1 MKIERSGKNRLDI
14 VMTGKIDSDAMA
26 EILQQ
31 LLDKSEGVQHGK
43 MMFDVHDYQFP
54 TLGAMMVEL
63 SRLPAMLAFIRKFD
77 SAAVLA
83 DETWVRK
90 ISEWEGYMLP
100 WLTIK
105 SFHRDQ
111 KAEAE
116 VWLASR

>member
-1 MKIERSGKNRLDI
+1 
-14 VMTGKIDSDAMA
+14 
-26 EILQQ
+26 
-31 LLDKSEGVQHGK
+31 
-43 MMFDVHDYQFP
+43 
-54 TLGAMMVEL
+54 
-63 SRLPAMLAFIRKFD
+63 MLAFIRKFD

>member
-1 MKIERSGKNRLDI
+1 MRVERSGKNRLDI
-14 VMTGKIDSDAMA
+14 VMTGRIDSDAMS
-26 EILQQ
+26 EVLQE
-31 LLDKSEGVQHGK
+31 LIDKSEGIKDGK
-43 MMFDVHDYQFP
+43 MMFDVVDYQMP

-63 SRLPAMLAFIRKFD
+63 SRLPSMLSFIRQFD

-83 DETWVRK
+83 DETWLRK
-90 ISEWEGYMLP
+90 VSEWEGHLLP